1 MNDPAVIDEMLRKAQ
16 TIAVVGM
23 SDKPWRASHNIGRY
37 LVMQGYRVLPV
48 NPRITEVHGLKCYPD
63 LDSAQEAARADG
75 SSIDL
80 VDVFRNSA
88 NVPPIAEDVIRLGIP
103 YLWLQE
109 DVMEIL
115 HSSPNLKR
123 VSFRP
128 ESSGVEEPAVVFPFS
143 ESEIHFSISTRQRCD
158 TTLSVTNPAFTSSNR
173 GVSNQN

>member
-109 DVMEIL
+109 DVINDKALSRARSAGVKCVQNVCIFRE
-115 HSSPNLKR
+115 HAQR
-123 VSFRP
+123 V
-128 ESSGVEEPAVVFPFS
+128 G
-143 ESEIHFSISTRQRCD
+143 
-158 TTLSVTNPAFTSSNR
+158 
-173 GVSNQN
+173 